1 MTDTPPADRK
11 AADCKAAA
19 PARAGWRAGWRRF
32 VPLALVLLLAAGLR
46 LHGIGFGLPSLNDPD
61 EPLFMMTA
69 FEMLKHRTLNPG
81 WFGHPATTTF
91 YALALVLLGVA
102 GFAIGSGR
110 YADIKAF
117 GDAAYADPGIA
128 FLPARVLMAG
138 FGVIC
143 VLLVHRLGRRLGADT
158 PGGDKLGLIAALL
171 LAVNA
176 IHIEYSQI
184 IRTDVQASMFML
196 LGALA
201 ALAIVRDGRRRDYVL
216 AGVFAGLAC
225 ATKWPAALI
234 LLNALGAGLWR
245 WRQGRRDWRMVG
257 LTGLAAA
264 ATLIM
269 VSPYLVLDWPALLRN
284 LAGEARPVHPG
295 ATGGGFLFNL
305 GWYLDHTLIA
315 SLGLAGTMLAGLG
328 AVTLARGAPRDAAAL
343 LPAPAV
349 LLAVICG
356 QSLLW
361 ERWIVPLLPF
371 AALLAAHAMVTLAD
385 GLRARLGAGRGRAMM
400 RWLGPLA
407 LLALLAPMLRAEFV
421 RARERAHD
429 TRQIAAAW
437 VRGHVPPGSTILV
450 EHAAFDLLQGP
461 WTLRFPLGALG
472 CVDPRA
478 ALSGQIGYSKVETAR
493 HGSPLVDLG
502 HVDRDRLDSCRADYA
517 LFSNYGRYRNRPGVF
532 AAELERYDTLRGA
545 APFVAVI
552 RPVAGESSGPVIYIA
567 RLR

>member
-1 MTDTPPADRK
+1 
-11 AADCKAAA
+11 
-19 PARAGWRAGWRRF
+19 
-32 VPLALVLLLAAGLR
+32 LALIVLLALGLR

-69 FEMLKHRTLNPG
+69 FEMLKHRTLNPS

-102 GFAIGSGR
+102 GFSIGSGR
-110 YADIKAF
+110 YAGIKAF

-128 FLPARVLMAG
+128 FLPARMLMAA
-138 FGVIC
+138 FGVAC
-143 VLLVHRLGRRLGADT
+143 VWLVHRIGRRLG
-158 PGGDKLGLIAALL
+158 GEKLGLIAALL

-184 IRTDVQASMFML
+184 IRTDVQASLFML
-196 LGALA
+196 LGALS

-234 LLNALGAGLWR
+234 LANALGAGLWR
-245 WRQGRRDWRMVG
+245 WRQDGGQGTRDLRLLA
-257 LTGLAAA
+257 LTAVAAVVTLLA
-264 ATLIM
+264 
-269 VSPYLVLDWPALLRN
+269 VSPYLLLDWPAVVRN
-284 LAGEARPVHPG
+284 LAGEARPIHPG

-305 GWYLDHTLIA
+305 AWYLDHTLIA
-315 SLGLAGTMLAGLG
+315 SFGLVGTVLAGLG
-328 AVTLARGAPRDAAAL
+328 LITLVRAAPRDAAAL
-343 LPAPAV
+343 LPTPLV

-371 AALLAAHAMVTLAD
+371 AALLAAHALVTLAN
-385 GLRARLGAGRGRAMM
+385 GLRMRIGSRRERGGAMP
-400 RWLGPLA
+400 WLEPLA
-407 LLALLAPMLRAEFV
+407 LLVLIVPMVRAELV
-421 RARERAHD
+421 RGHERAHD

-437 VRGHVPPGSTILV
+437 VRDHVPAGSTILV

-461 WTLRFPLGALG
+461 WTLRFPLGAMG

-493 HGSPLVDLG
+493 HGSPLVDVG
-502 HVDRDRLDSCRADYA
+502 HVDRERLETCRTDYA
-517 LFSNYGRYRNRPGVF
+517 VFSNYGRYRDRPGPF
-532 AAELERYDTLRGA
+532 AAELER
-545 APFVAVI
+545 
-552 RPVAGESSGPVIYIA
+552 
-567 RLR
+567 